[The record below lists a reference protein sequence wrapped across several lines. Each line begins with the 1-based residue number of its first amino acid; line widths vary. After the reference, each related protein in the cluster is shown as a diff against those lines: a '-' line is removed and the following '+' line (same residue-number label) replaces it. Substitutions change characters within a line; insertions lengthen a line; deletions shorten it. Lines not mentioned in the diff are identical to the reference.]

1 MGCCF
6 KISLVLTILLPI
18 LLSFAFTNNLYPHG
32 ENETSETEIQYDS
45 ISFQYFKNNSY
56 HSNPFFTVMLAATN
70 SSFSFNHRIRDGSN
84 LVYDFYRDSCPQAQD
99 IVRSAIARI
108 YFDHRDVSPALL
120 RLFFHDCFIQGCD
133 ASILLDDSNSDKN
146 RSAEKQAIP
155 NQTLKGFDKIDMIK
169 EELEQACP
177 GVVSCADILA
187 LATRDAV
194 LLAGGPFYPVLTG
207 RKDSH
212 RSFFEEATNQ
222 IPRPDDNV
230 TRTLHLFG
238 LKGFNERETVSLLGG
253 HSIGKIGCDFIHPR
267 LYNFMGTGQP
277 DPSIPHDFLL
287 QMWLNCPD
295 NTTTTSDEFPD
306 FVVSKQMSSHSDLGM
321 SYMQALSAS
330 VSSGAAFDTHYYQS
344 LLRGRGLLFADQQ
357 LMAAE
362 KTARLVSAY
371 ASDDGSTFRMD
382 FARVM
387 LKMSNLDVLS
397 GLQGQIR
404 LNCSQPVSS

>member
-1 MGCCF
+1 MECCF
-6 KISLVLTILLPI
+6 KISLALTILIPI
-18 LLSFAFTNNLYPHG
+18 LLSLAFTNILYQHG
-32 ENETSETEIQYDS
+32 ENEIGETEIQYNS

-70 SSFSFNHRIRDGSN
+70 SSFSSNHRLRDGSN
-84 LVYDFYRDSCPQAQD
+84 LVYDFYRESCPQAQD

-120 RLFFHDCFIQGCD
+120 RLFFHDCFIQD
-133 ASILLDDSNSDKN
+133 
-146 RSAEKQAIP
+146 
-155 NQTLKGFDKIDMIK
+155 
-169 EELEQACP
+169 
-177 GVVSCADILA
+177 
-187 LATRDAV
+187 
-194 LLAGGPFYPVLTG
+194 GGPFYPVLTG

-212 RSFFEEATNQ
+212 RSFFEEATNS

-253 HSIGKIGCDFIHPR
+253 HNIGKIGCEFIHPR

-295 NTTTTSDEFPD
+295 NTTTTTDEFPD